1 MIIVLKPG
9 ISEEGR
15 SAVLKEIRKLGY
27 KPHVMRGVARTVI
40 GAIGDERTHQTL
52 ETLDH
57 AWPQVE
63 SVMPVQKRYK
73 LVSREA
79 HPAEFHRSRV
89 RGHGHRRQEVPGHG
103 RAVLGGER
111 EAAADHRRGGG
122 KAAGATILRGGAFK
136 PRTSP
141 YEFQGLGEK
150 GLKLLAKARKET
162 GLAVI
167 TELLSEHHAELV
179 AEYADIIQIG
189 ARNAQNFQ
197 LLIAAAKTGKPVLL
211 KRGLSMKIEEWLL
224 AGEYVLANE
233 NPNLMFCERGIR
245 TFETYTRNT
254 LDLSTIPI
262 IKKESH
268 CPIVIDPSQG
278 AGRADLVTAHVQGR
292 GGHGRRRAA
301 HRGASQSRRG
311 LERWR
316 AAGDAGRVRATDGGA
331 ETLHRGGGTG
341 IRRGRKHRMPWCV
354 SSGDCA
360 GARTEGVT
368 LALAFGLA
376 TSGSTTARSRPRRP
390 PSIREPSTTSS

>member
-9 ISEEGR
+9 IAKKQEISI
-15 SAVLKEIRKLGY
+15 LKEIRQLGY

-40 GAIGDERTHQTL
+40 GAIGDELTHKSL
-52 ETLDH
+52 ETL
-57 AWPQVE
+57 AMLFPQVVE
-63 SVMPVQKRYK
+63 SVIPVQKRYK

-79 HPAEFHRSRV
+79 HPENSTVKVREHAIGGRKFHIMAGPCSVEGEKQLLRT
-89 RGHGHRRQEVPGHG
+89 
-103 RAVLGGER
+103 AV
-111 EAAADHRRGGG
+111 AV

-150 GLKLLAKARKET
+150 GLKLLAKARRET

-167 TELLSEHHAELV
+167 TELLSENHAELV

-197 LLIAAAKTGKPVLL
+197 LLIAAARTRKPILL

-224 AGEYVLANE
+224 AGEYVLAHE

-254 LDLSTIPI
+254 LDLAAIPI
-262 IKKESH
+262 VKNESH

-278 AGRADLVTAHVQGR
+278 AGRADLVKALCKGAVAMGADALLIEVHPNPAEAWSDGVQQV
-292 GGHGRRRAA
+292 
-301 HRGASQSRRG
+301 S
-311 LERWR
+311 LEIFGQLMNELRPLIQ
-316 AAGDAGRVRATDGGA
+316 AAG
-331 ETLHRGGGTG
+331 
-341 IRRGRKHRMPWCV
+341 
-354 SSGDCA
+354 
-360 GARTEGVT
+360 
-368 LALAFGLA
+368 
-376 TSGSTTARSRPRRP
+376 
-390 PSIREPSTTSS
+390 RE